1 MRQPGCRAPNQLAR
15 LALPSSPCP
24 AWPRREEGAPHCE
37 QEEALRSRSPSPS
50 STAERR
56 TKRRQNQAR
65 EGCVAQASCAE
76 TVCPP
81 AAKAEA
87 AQSEGRTVLSK
98 PSARLVERARR
109 ERRAGLCGGTVPSA
123 TSVRAGG
130 SLSPSVSHTVVAWRC
145 LEDRTLTGA
154 PHRVRGRTLARGGR
168 TAFSG
173 GLPRLVLTLDA
184 VRPVHHHEGP
194 VVGRAA
200 PFWLALTARRRSGT
214 HARAASKRL
223 SMRRLA
229 TLSHT
234 RRGGVSGAQLLA
246 LQGHNHTSERVD

>member
-1 MRQPGCRAPNQLAR
+1 MNTMGHRQLNSHNTCYGFRRDMSRLKDPCACCTHDRGPHASATAWGSRYRCNGMRQPGCRAPNQLAR

-24 AWPRREEGAPHCE
+24 AWPRSEEGAPHCE

-81 AAKAEA
+81 AAKTGA

-154 PHRVRGRTLARGGR
+154 PHRV
-168 TAFSG
+168 
-173 GLPRLVLTLDA
+173 
-184 VRPVHHHEGP
+184 
-194 VVGRAA
+194 
-200 PFWLALTARRRSGT
+200 
-214 HARAASKRL
+214 
-223 SMRRLA
+223 
-229 TLSHT
+229 
-234 RRGGVSGAQLLA
+234 
-246 LQGHNHTSERVD
+246 